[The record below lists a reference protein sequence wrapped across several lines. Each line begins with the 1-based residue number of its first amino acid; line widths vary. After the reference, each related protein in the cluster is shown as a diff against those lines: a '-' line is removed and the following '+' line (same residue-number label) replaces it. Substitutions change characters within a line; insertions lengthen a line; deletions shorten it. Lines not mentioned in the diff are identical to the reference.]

1 MKQVKH
7 PYIRLMLAFFGAAAL
22 SISFY
27 FILSNAASI
36 GAGLNVLKGVLAP
49 FIIGAVIAYLL
60 KPVCNF
66 FERKLSDL
74 RRNKGKAPGKGVEA
88 LSIVLSLVSALA
100 VICILLVLVLPTLV
114 ESIQSLLLQIP
125 DALQRLTNWLLQLA
139 GNNETLYNYITNL
152 SESAAQSIPEWLTD
166 TLLPALETL
175 IGSVFTGV
183 SSVITLAKNILVGV
197 IAAVYILGNRK
208 RFAVQAKKLSYSVL
222 GGKWSRRLTNEVRY
236 ADRVFGGFITGRVI
250 DSLIIGL
257 ICFAGTLI
265 FRMPYGV
272 LVSVIVGV
280 TNIIPFFGP
289 FIGGIPSFLLI
300 LMTAPA
306 KAVIF
311 LIFIVVLQQF
321 DGNFLGP
328 KILGNVTGLS
338 GFWVLF
344 SIMVF
349 GGLFGFPGMLLG
361 VPVFA
366 VIYDIIRKLVNKGV
380 ARRSAKE
387 APAETVVCENN
398 EIEGEK
404 P

>member
-1 MKQVKH
+1 M
-7 PYIRLMLAFFGAAAL
+7 

-36 GAGLNVLKGVLAP
+36 GAGLNVLKGVLTP

-66 FERKLSDL
+66 FEQKLSDL
-74 RRNKGKAPGKGVEA
+74 RRNKGKTPGKGVEA

-100 VICILLVLVLPTLV
+100 VICILLVLVFPTLV

-139 GNNETLYNYITNL
+139 GNNETLHNYITNL

-166 TLLPALETL
+166 TLLPVLETL

-236 ADRVFGGFITGRVI
+236 ADRVFGGFITGRII

-257 ICFAGTLI
+257 ICFVGTLI

-289 FIGGIPSFLLI
+289 FIGGIPSFLLM
-300 LMTAPA
+300 LMTDPA

-380 ARRSAKE
+380 ARRSSKE
-387 APAETVVCENN
+387 APAETAVCENN